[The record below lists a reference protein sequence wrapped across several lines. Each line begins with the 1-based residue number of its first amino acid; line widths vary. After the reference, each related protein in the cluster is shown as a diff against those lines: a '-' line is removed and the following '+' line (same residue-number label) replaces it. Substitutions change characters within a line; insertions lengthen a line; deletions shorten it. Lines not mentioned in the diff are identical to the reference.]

1 MDCAL
6 WLNRRKVR
14 TAAEIAEEPDIAS
27 LRGYFLAGSLV
38 DWLREHEGS
47 RYAEKL
53 EKLSPED
60 PALNEKLSDIFGGS
74 ACGHKSF
81 GEGVHQTA
89 ADALSTITC
98 SFPAVLNSFDFGSS
112 GSYNYSAISSFGSF
126 LRSWEFFLG
135 SYHSG
140 SFTSGS
146 GMHVW
151 EWERFFALYE
161 SGSFALGSFASFHEW
176 EWEWLFRA
184 IGGGSFV
191 VGSFN
196 FGSYWRMGG
205 LGSSMEI
212 PFPERFEMLDEYDRI
227 MLETL
232 MKCPLD
238 RFGYGIHNI

>member
-6 WLNRRKVR
+6 WLNRRKIR

-38 DWLREHEGS
+38 DWLREHEGVQ
-47 RYAEKL
+47 YAKKL
-53 EKLSPED
+53 EKLSHED
-60 PALNEKLSDIFGGS
+60 SALNEKLADIFGGS

-81 GEGVHQTA
+81 GEGAPQIA
-89 ADALSTITC
+89 ADASGTIPC
-98 SFPAVLNSFDFGSS
+98 SFSAVLNSFDFGSS
-112 GSYNYSAISSFGSF
+112 GSYNYSAISSFGSS
-126 LRSWEFFLG
+126 LHSWEFSLG
-135 SYHSG
+135 SFLSG

-146 GMHVW
+146 GMHEW
-151 EWERFFALYE
+151 EWERFFELYE
-161 SGSFALGSFASFHEW
+161 SGSFALGSFHEW
-176 EWEWLFRA
+176 EWEWLFQA
-184 IGGGSFV
+184 IRVGSFV

-196 FGSYWRMGG
+196 FGSYWRMGS
-205 LGSSMEI
+205 LGSGMEI
-212 PFPERFEMLDEYDRI
+212 LLPERFDLLDEYDRI